1 MSFHPC
7 PSQMLNKILIKV
19 SMQTK
24 PCVTYLDD
32 VIEVFLSGGWCG
44 SVPFPW

>member
-1 MSFHPC
+1 
-7 PSQMLNKILIKV
+7 MLNKILIKV

-24 PCVTYLDD
+24 PCITYLDD
-32 VIEVFLSGGWCG
+32 VIEVFLSVVGWCG